1 MSQHLEKILAHAE
14 RQLVSQG
21 KERLR
26 EQLNLYK
33 KFLKLEEHRLRLK
46 HYSGAGGLEV
56 VHDRATLLDVVLRHL
71 FEGALEHSKF
81 VDKVPPIALLA
92 IGGYGRGELNPY
104 SDVDILFLHDSGR
117 VPPDVTEV
125 IEQIL
130 YMLWD
135 VGFKVGHATRS
146 LGDAIRLANADVL
159 TKTSLLE
166 SRYLSGNRGLHSKF
180 RREFFDH
187 CVRGQVSS
195 YLRWRLENQEERHR
209 KYGGS
214 VFMQE
219 PNVKN
224 GCGGLRD
231 YQNMQWICYF
241 RDGIMSTAKLVER
254 KYISESDRR
263 AIDRA

>member
-21 KERLR
+21 KGQLRDRLD
-26 EQLNLYK
+26 LYK
-33 KFLKLEEHRLRLK
+33 KFLKIEEHRLRLK
-46 HYSGAGGLEV
+46 HYSGGGGLEIAR
-56 VHDRATLLDVVLRHL
+56 DRAGLLDVVLRHL
-71 FEGALEHSKF
+71 FEGAVQGSQYAGAT
-81 VDKVPPIALLA
+81 PPFTLLA

-104 SDVDILFLHDSGR
+104 SDVDILFVHDSGR
-117 VPPDVTEV
+117 VSPEGASIV
-125 IEQIL
+125 EQIL

-146 LGDAIRLANADVL
+146 IGEAIRLANADTL

-166 SRYLSGNRGLHSKF
+166 SRYLAGDRRLHSKF
-180 RREFFDH
+180 RRDFFEH
-187 CVRGQVSS
+187 CVRGQVDS
-195 YLRWRLENQEERHR
+195 YLKWRLENQEERHR

-224 GCGGLRD
+224 GCEACATTRTCSG
-231 YQNMQWICYF
+231 
-241 RDGIMSTAKLVER
+241 SA
-254 KYISESDRR
+254 IS
-263 AIDRA
+263 ATG

>member
-104 SDVDILFLHDSGR
+104 SDVDILFLHDSVR

-135 VGFKVGHATRS
+135 VG
-146 LGDAIRLANADVL
+146 
-159 TKTSLLE
+159 
-166 SRYLSGNRGLHSKF
+166 
-180 RREFFDH
+180 
-187 CVRGQVSS
+187 
-195 YLRWRLENQEERHR
+195 
-209 KYGGS
+209 
-214 VFMQE
+214 
-219 PNVKN
+219 
-224 GCGGLRD
+224 
-231 YQNMQWICYF
+231 
-241 RDGIMSTAKLVER
+241 
-254 KYISESDRR
+254 
-263 AIDRA
+263 